1 MFFVSRCDR
10 HLAARTFV
18 AAVLTWLAAA
28 YPLLSCHAAAAPN
41 KIVIS
46 YAILSEREGVL
57 MVARDQGFFRRHGL
71 DVELVYMPSAPVA
84 LSAMA
89 HGDSQINTGSASGAI
104 LGAMAG
110 GLDLVFVAGLINK
123 LTGVIVTGPNINS
136 PADLKGKTI
145 GVTSLG
151 GGNWVF
157 TMLALEHWKLDVK
170 RDNITIRVIGSDAV
184 RAQAIANGTIDA
196 TQLSAYSLV
205 TPLKRQGGRVLAD
218 LPDLGVPYQG
228 VTVFT
233 RRSYLNQNPETVE
246 KLLTAIVEAIAF
258 IQEPANKTAVLRS
271 LSRGLRL
278 AKPEDSAEGYD
289 NVKPLFERKIY
300 PTVEGVRNTIRLL
313 GMSNEKIRN
322 LRAEELIDDRIVRR
336 LEQKG
341 LFR

>member
-1 MFFVSRCDR
+1 MVLIRR
-10 HLAARTFV
+10 RNAPGAAQIFLR
-18 AAVLTWLAAA
+18 AVLILLAVV
-28 YPLLSCHAAAAPN
+28 YPLFSGRAAAAPN

-57 MVARDQGFFRRHGL
+57 MVARDQGFFRKQGL

-89 HGDSQINTGSASGAI
+89 HGDSQVNTGSASGAI

-145 GVTSLG
+145 GVTSIG

-157 TMLALEHWKLDVK
+157 TMLALEHWKLDIK

>member
-1 MFFVSRCDR
+1 MVVVRIFLVLLAVALPSR
-10 HLAARTFV
+10 
-18 AAVLTWLAAA
+18 W
-28 YPLLSCHAAAAPN
+28 CHGAAAPA
-41 KIVIS
+41 KLVIS

-57 MVARDQGFFRRHGL
+57 MVARDQGFFRRQGL

-84 LSAMA
+84 LAAIA

-123 LTGVIVTGPNINS
+123 LTGVIVTGPNIAS

-145 GVTSLG
+145 GVTSIG

-184 RAQAIANGTIDA
+184 RAQAITTGTIDA

-205 TPLKRQGGRVLAD
+205 PPLKRQGGRVLAE
-218 LPDLGVPYQG
+218 LPELGVPYQG

-233 RRSYLNQNPETVE
+233 RRGFLQQNPETME
-246 KLLTAIVEAIAF
+246 KFLSAIVEAIGF
-258 IQEPANKTAVLRS
+258 IQDPANKPAVLRI
-271 LSRGLRL
+271 LAKGLRL
-278 AKPEDSAEGYD
+278 AKPEEAAEGYD
-289 NVKPLFERKIY
+289 NVRPLFERRIF

-322 LRAEELIDDRIVRR
+322 LRAEDLIDDRIVRR